1 MNIGVYGGTFNPP
14 HLGHLG
20 AARFV
25 IEALALDK
33 LLFIPTRCPPH
44 KPLPPGTPPPEIR
57 RLLLEE
63 AVDSGLPVGKA
74 EVCTLELEREGMSY
88 TADTLRSLGEQ
99 YPDDTLWLLVG
110 EDMFLT
116 LQDWARP
123 QEIMTRAG
131 ICAFARRPETRMARL
146 REQADILTQRCGA
159 RVELV
164 SPPVFPISSTE
175 LRSLLA
181 EGGGREYLPP
191 NVYGTILLH
200 GLYGTRADLKQ
211 LSLAD
216 LRACSYAMIRAKRIA
231 HVRGTEE
238 EAVCLAAR
246 WGANEEAAARA
257 AILHD
262 CTKYHSMESHLRLCE
277 KYGIVLD
284 KLERETEKLLHA
296 KTGAAIARDWFG
308 VSEDIYE
315 AIYWH
320 TTAKANMAPLEKIIY
335 IADYI
340 EPNRAFP
347 EVEHLRA
354 LAYED
359 LDEAVR
365 TGCELSIREME
376 ARGRVV
382 HPNTL
387 QARAWLTEGKGF

>member
-25 IEALALDK
+25 MEALALDK
-33 LLFIPTRCPPH
+33 LLFVPTLCPPH

-57 RLLLEE
+57 RLLVEE
-63 AVDSGLPVGKA
+63 AVDSGFPDGKA
-74 EVCTLELEREGMSY
+74 EVCTLELEREGTSY

-99 YPDDTLWLLVG
+99 YPGDTLWLLVG
-110 EDMFLT
+110 EDMFFT
-116 LQDWARP
+116 LQDWKRP
-123 QEIMTRAG
+123 EEIMTRAS
-131 ICAFARRPETRMARL
+131 ICAFARRPETQMARL
-146 REQADILTQRCGA
+146 REQADVLTRRCGA
-159 RVELV
+159 RVEIV

-175 LRSLLA
+175 LRALLA
-181 EGGGREYLPP
+181 EGGGREYLPS
-191 NVYGTILLH
+191 NVYGTILLRR
-200 GLYGTRADLKQ
+200 LYGTHADLKH
-211 LSLAD
+211 LPLAD

-238 EAVCLAAR
+238 EAVRLAAR
-246 WGANEEAAARA
+246 WGADKEAAARA

-284 KLERETEKLLHA
+284 KLERKAEKLLHA

-308 VSEDIYE
+308 VSDDIYE

-320 TTAKANMAPLEKIIY
+320 TTAKANMSVLEKIIY
-335 IADYI
+335 MADYI
-340 EPNRAFP
+340 EPNRSFP
-347 EVEHLRA
+347 GVERLRA
-354 LAYED
+354 LAYEN

-376 ARGRVV
+376 ERGRMV
-382 HPNTL
+382 HPNTI
-387 QARAWLTEGKGF
+387 QAREWLTDRKGF